1 LSDQF
6 VGYPQIQL
14 SDANVESAMSNWK
27 PIAYWITTGLFAAFM
42 VVIGLSYVAGATS
55 VRDTMAHL
63 GYPPYILFILGPAKL
78 LGVLG
83 VLQTRSATLNE
94 WAYAGFVVD
103 LLGAAASH
111 AFSGDPLVV
120 ALAPLLFLLLLSIS
134 YSLRRDTR
142 ALAAV
147 GTRSGSRSLA

>member
-1 LSDQF
+1 
-6 VGYPQIQL
+6 
-14 SDANVESAMSNWK
+14 MSHWK
-27 PIAYWITTGLFAAFM
+27 PIAYWIATGLFAAFM
-42 VVIGLSYVAGATS
+42 VLIGASYVAGVS
-55 VRDTMAHL
+55 SIRETMAHL

-78 LGVLG
+78 LGVVG

-111 AFSGDPLVV
+111 AFSGDPFVV

-134 YSLRRDTR
+134 YALRRDAR

-147 GTRSGSRSLA
+147 GTTAGSRSVA